1 MVMITLHVLGAGGA
15 VPTAERGPAAYWV
28 VVDGH
33 GVLLD
38 PGPGALGRLLRQ
50 PGGPGSVDAIDTV
63 LLSHLHL
70 DHVADLAPLL
80 FAQHSILARQEGHLL
95 VAGPPGTAHYL
106 DRLRDLWG
114 DWLQP
119 RLRQLDVREVDPG
132 EALALPRG
140 VATALPANHPVPR
153 FSSHALGWSFED
165 RQGHRLAY
173 TGDTGPCP
181 AQARAIGACDLL
193 LAECSTPDDLAV
205 DTHLSPAGVID
216 LIGNT
221 RPRRVVLTHLY
232 PLVASQA
239 PAAAIAAA
247 TGVPTVA
254 ARDGD
259 IMVIPE
265 PRELTT

>member
-1 MVMITLHVLGAGGA
+1 V
-15 VPTAERGPAAYWV
+15 
-28 VVDGH
+28 
-33 GVLLD
+33 
-38 PGPGALGRLLRQ
+38 RLVRQ
-50 PGGPGSVDAIDTV
+50 PGGPASVDQVDTV

-70 DHVADLAPLL
+70 DHTADLAPLL
-80 FAQHSILARQEGHLL
+80 FAQHSVLARQEGSLL
-95 VAGPPGTAHYL
+95 VVGPEGTASYL
-106 DRLRDLWG
+106 DRLRGVWG

-119 RLRQLDVREVDPG
+119 RLRRLEVREVQPG
-132 EALALPRG
+132 QAVPLPG
-140 VATALPANHPVPR
+140 GLATALPAHHPVPR
-153 FSSHALGWSFED
+153 FSSDALGWLFED

-193 LAECSTPDDLAV
+193 VSECSTPDDLAV

-221 RPRRVVLTHLY
+221 RPQRVVLTHLY

-239 PAAAIAAA
+239 PAAAIAGA
-247 TGVPTVA
+247 TGVPTLA

-259 IMVIPE
+259 IIVIPE
-265 PRELTT
+265 PREPTT